1 MVAVHFEIKMRAI
14 GRRLGAIGEVQETT
28 LSKDELEILSIM
40 EHGRWWADRAL
51 NGWQFGSTRD
61 DARKIHPNMVPYD
74 DLSEADKQKD
84 RDSVMEMTKI
94 LRAEG
99 MVITRD

>member
-1 MVAVHFEIKMRAI
+1 
-14 GRRLGAIGEVQETT
+14 
-28 LSKDELEILSIM
+28 
-40 EHGRWWADRAL
+40 
-51 NGWQFGSTRD
+51 
-61 DARKIHPNMVPYD
+61 MVPYD